1 MSYAQASYILEYL
14 PCGVP
19 PSRGYT
25 ELASGSTIG
34 AKRIVP
40 FICAQQHNTFAHH
53 LFKRCCCMQMAPAPV
68 TVPASRIRLRPTL
81 SVAADG
87 MAHIAEL
94 SAHSSNWTN
103 SSKAAPPNP
112 YVTCFAYQG

>member
-1 MSYAQASYILEYL
+1 M
-14 PCGVP
+14 P

-40 FICAQQHNTFAHH
+40 FICTQQRQQRQFAHP
-53 LFKRCCCMQMAPAPV
+53 LQALLLSADGAAPV